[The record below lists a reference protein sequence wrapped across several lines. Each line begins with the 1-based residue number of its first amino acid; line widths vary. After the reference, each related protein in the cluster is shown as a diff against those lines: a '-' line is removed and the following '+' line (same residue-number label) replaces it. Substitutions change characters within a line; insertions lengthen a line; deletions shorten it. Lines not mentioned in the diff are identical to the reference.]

1 MHALRLPLGTDTPSV
16 HVRGTKLLVG
26 FKAVFDV
33 SEIRG
38 VARELDTLRDCM
50 LAAEATHGADIEAVD
65 AVHRRSAVNL
75 IHYRELRCHDIRGVQ
90 SRLASLGLSSLGR
103 TESSVMAAIES
114 VLAVLAELIDDP
126 PLTPTASIGLDEGR
140 RLLDRN
146 ADKLLGNAPAQRS
159 TRIMVT
165 LPTEA
170 ADDELVV
177 AELIRHGMDVA
188 RINCAHDDNAAWKQM
203 IGFVRSGASSDGRP
217 CRIAMDL
224 GGPKLRTGPLLPG
237 PRVVKVRPRRD
248 DQGRV
253 MSPGRVRLSAPAHRA
268 PVPVVDG
275 DGPIVDV
282 PVDEE
287 AWVQRRRCGDR
298 IELRD
303 SRGAHRMWT
312 VVELGESACIAT
324 VTETTY
330 VMTGLELTC
339 RDNDDDVTL
348 VGEIAEIQPAHR
360 VLRGDRVILTRSLE
374 PAAPTGHGVDHH
386 IGCTLSAAF
395 EHALPG
401 ERVWF
406 DDGKIGGTI
415 ESVSD
420 AEISVA
426 VTHIRA
432 RGAKL
437 KAGKG
442 INLPDTDL
450 HLAALTAKDL
460 DDLVFVADNADMVNL
475 SFVQRPADIDLL
487 QQQLRRLDVHDLGI
501 VLKIENV
508 AAFEN
513 LPELLLTALR
523 SRSVGVMIARGDL
536 AVEVGFERLSE
547 VQEEIM
553 WACEAAH
560 VPVIWATQVLDTLAR
575 TGRPS
580 RAEVSDA
587 AMSERAE
594 CVMLNK
600 GHYITDAIAT
610 LDSILTRMR
619 GHQDK
624 KRSLLRQLNAW
635 KPTDLLPTSACPPQT
650 QPSDP
655 REREGT

>member
-1 MHALRLPLGTDTPSV
+1 V
-16 HVRGTKLLVG
+16 LV
-26 FKAVFDV
+26 KCNAVFDV
-33 SEIRG
+33 SEIRS
-38 VARELDTLRDCM
+38 VARELVTLRDRM

-65 AVHRRSAVNL
+65 AGHRRSAVNL
-75 IHYRELRCHDIRGVQ
+75 IHYRELRRHDIRRLQ

-103 TESSVMAAIES
+103 TESSVMAAVES
-114 VLAVLAELIDDP
+114 VLAVLAELADDP
-126 PLTPTASIGLDEGR
+126 PVTPTAGVGVDEGR

-146 ADKLLGNAPAQRS
+146 ADTLLGKTPAQRS

-165 LPTEA
+165 LPAEA
-170 ADDELVV
+170 AGDELVV

-188 RINCAHDDNAAWKQM
+188 RINCAHDDNAAWNQM

-237 PRVVKVRPRRD
+237 PCVVKVKPRRD

-253 MSPGRVRLSAPAHRA
+253 MSPGRVRLAAPAHLA
-268 PVPVVDG
+268 SVPVVDG

-282 PVDEE
+282 RVDDE
-287 AWVQRRRCGDR
+287 AWLQRRRCGDR

-303 SRGAHRMWT
+303 SRGSRRTWT
-312 VVELGESACIAT
+312 VVDVGESSCIAT
-324 VTETTY
+324 VSKTTY

-339 RDNDDDVTL
+339 PGSDDDVTL
-348 VGEIAEIQPAHR
+348 VGEIAEIEPAHR
-360 VLRGDRVILTRSLE
+360 VRQGDRVVLTRSLE
-374 PAAPTGHGVDHH
+374 PVAPTGHGVDHY
-386 IGCTLSAAF
+386 IGCTLEAAF
-395 EHALPG
+395 EHAQPG
-401 ERVWF
+401 ERVWL

-420 AEISVA
+420 EEIA
-426 VTHIRA
+426 LTVTDIRP

-450 HLAALTAKDL
+450 HLAALTAKDF
-460 DDLVFVADNADMVNL
+460 DDLAFVADHADMVNL
-475 SFVQRPADIDLL
+475 SFVRRPADIDSL
-487 QQQLRRLDVHDLGI
+487 QQELLRLDAPDLGI

-547 VQEEIM
+547 VQEQIM

-560 VPVIWATQVLDTLAR
+560 VPVIWATEVLDTLAR

-600 GHYITDAIAT
+600 GPYITDAIAT
-610 LDSILTRMR
+610 LDSILTRMG

-624 KRSLLRQLNAW
+624 KRSLLRRLNAW
-635 KPTDLLPTSACPPQT
+635 
-650 QPSDP
+650 
-655 REREGT
+655 

>member
-1 MHALRLPLGTDTPSV
+1 
-16 HVRGTKLLVG
+16 
-26 FKAVFDV
+26 
-33 SEIRG
+33 
-38 VARELDTLRDCM
+38 M

-65 AVHRRSAVNL
+65 AGHRRSAVNL
-75 IHYRELRCHDIRGVQ
+75 IHYRELRRHDIRRLQ

-103 TESSVMAAIES
+103 TESSVMAAVES
-114 VLAVLAELIDDP
+114 VLAVLAELADDP
-126 PLTPTASIGLDEGR
+126 PVTPTADIGVDEGR
-140 RLLDRN
+140 RLLDHN
-146 ADKLLGNAPAQRS
+146 ADMLLGKTPARRS

-170 ADDELVV
+170 AGDELFV

-188 RINCAHDDNAAWKQM
+188 RINCAHDDNAAWNQM
-203 IGFVRSGASSDGRP
+203 IGFVRSGVSSDGRP

-237 PRVVKVRPRRD
+237 PRVVKVKPRRD

-253 MSPGRVRLSAPAHRA
+253 MSPGRVRLSAPSHLLS
-268 PVPVVDG
+268 VPVVDG

-282 PVDEE
+282 PVEDE
-287 AWVQRRRCGDR
+287 AWVQRRRCGDQ

-303 SRGAHRMWT
+303 SRGSRRTWT
-312 VVELGESACIAT
+312 VVDVGESGCIAT
-324 VTETTY
+324 VSKTTY

-339 RDNDDDVTL
+339 PGSDDDVTL
-348 VGEIAEIQPAHR
+348 VGEIAEIPPSHR

-374 PAAPTGHGVDHH
+374 PAAPTGHGDDHY
-386 IGCTLSAAF
+386 IGCTLEAAF
-395 EHALPG
+395 EHAQPG
-401 ERVWF
+401 ERVWL

-420 AEISVA
+420 EEIA
-426 VTHIRA
+426 LTVTDIRP

-460 DDLVFVADNADMVNL
+460 DDLAFVVDNADMVNL
-475 SFVQRPADIDLL
+475 SFVRRPADIDRL
-487 QQQLRRLDVHDLGI
+487 QQELRRLDADDLGI

-547 VQEEIM
+547 VQEQIM

-600 GHYITDAIAT
+600 GPYITDAIAT
-610 LDSILTRMR
+610 LDSILTRMG

-624 KRSLLRQLNAW
+624 KRSLLRRLKAW
-635 KPTDLLPTSACPPQT
+635 
-650 QPSDP
+650 
-655 REREGT
+655 

>member
-1 MHALRLPLGTDTPSV
+1 
-16 HVRGTKLLVG
+16 
-26 FKAVFDV
+26 VFDV

-50 LAAEATHGADIEAVD
+50 VAAEATHGADIEAVD

-75 IHYRELRCHDIRGVQ
+75 IHYRELRRHDIRGVQ

-114 VLAVLAELIDDP
+114 VLAVLAELAELTDDP
-126 PLTPTASIGLDEGR
+126 PMTPTASIGLDEGR

-146 ADKLLGNAPAQRS
+146 ADMLLGNAPAQRS

-170 ADDELVV
+170 AADELVV

-237 PRVVKVRPRRD
+237 PRVVKVKPRRD

-253 MSPGRVRLSAPAHRA
+253 MSPGRVRLSTPAHRA
-268 PVPVVDG
+268 LVSVVAGDGPIG

-282 PVDEE
+282 PVDDG

-303 SRGAHRMWT
+303 SRGAQRTWT
-312 VVELGESACIAT
+312 VVEVGASVCIAT

-339 RDNDDDVTL
+339 RDSDDDPTL

-360 VLRGDRVILTRSLE
+360 VLRGDRIILTRTLE
-374 PAAPTGHGVDHH
+374 PAAPTGHGVDHY
-386 IGCTLSAAF
+386 IGCTLAAAF
-395 EHALPG
+395 EHALAG

-420 AEISVA
+420 EEIAVA
-426 VTHIRA
+426 VTDIRA

-450 HLAALTAKDL
+450 HLAALTAKDFN
-460 DDLVFVADNADMVNL
+460 DLAFVADNADMVNL
-475 SFVQRPADIDLL
+475 SFVRRPADIDSL
-487 QQQLRRLDVHDLGI
+487 QQELLRLDAADLGI

-508 AAFEN
+508 AAFET
-513 LPELLLTALR
+513 LPELLLTAMR

-600 GHYITDAIAT
+600 GPYITDAIET

-635 KPTDLLPTSACPPQT
+635 KPTDLLGTSASPPRT
-650 QPSDP
+650 KPSTP
-655 REREGT
+655 TEREDT

>member
-1 MHALRLPLGTDTPSV
+1 M
-16 HVRGTKLLVG
+16 LVG
-26 FKAVFDV
+26 FEAVFDV

-75 IHYRELRCHDIRGVQ
+75 IHYRELRRHDIRDLQ
-90 SRLASLGLSSLGR
+90 FRLASLGLSSLGR
-103 TESSVMAAIES
+103 TESSVMAAVES
-114 VLAVLAELIDDP
+114 VLAVLAELTDDP
-126 PLTPTASIGLDEGR
+126 PVIPTASIGLDEGR

-146 ADKLLGNAPAQRS
+146 ADMLLGNAPAQRS

-188 RINCAHDDNAAWKQM
+188 RINCAHDDSAAWKQM

-237 PRVVKVRPRRD
+237 PRVVKVKPRRD

-253 MSPGRVRLSAPAHRA
+253 MSPGRVRLSAHPRLL
-268 PVPVVDG
+268 PVVDG
-275 DGPIVDV
+275 DGPIVEV
-282 PVDEE
+282 PVEDE
-287 AWVQRRRCGDR
+287 AWLRRRKCGDQ
-298 IELRD
+298 IQLRD
-303 SRGAHRMWT
+303 SRGSRRTWT
-312 VVELGESACIAT
+312 VVEVGESECIAT
-324 VTETTY
+324 VLKTTY
-330 VMTGLELTC
+330 VMTGRELTC
-339 RDNDDDVTL
+339 LGSDDDVTL
-348 VGEIAEIQPAHR
+348 VGEIAEIEPAHR
-360 VLRGDRVILTRSLE
+360 VRHGDRVVLTRSLE
-374 PAAPTGHGVDHH
+374 PVPPTGPGVDHY
-386 IGCTLSAAF
+386 IGCTLEAAF
-395 EHALPG
+395 EHAQAG
-401 ERVWF
+401 ERVWL

-415 ESVSD
+415 ESVSNE
-420 AEISVA
+420 EIA
-426 VTHIRA
+426 LTVTDIRP
-432 RGAKL
+432 RGVKL

-450 HLAALTAKDL
+450 QLAALTAKDL
-460 DDLVFVADNADMVNL
+460 DDLPFVVDNADAVNL
-475 SFVQRPADIDLL
+475 SFVRRPADIDRL
-487 QQQLRRLDVHDLGI
+487 QQELRRLDADDLGI

-508 AAFEN
+508 VAFEN
-513 LPELLLTALR
+513 LPELLLTAMR
-523 SRSVGVMIARGDL
+523 SQSVGVMIARGDL

-547 VQEEIM
+547 VQEQIM

-600 GHYITDAIAT
+600 GPFITDAIAT
-610 LDSILTRMR
+610 LDSILSRMN

-624 KRSLLRQLNAW
+624 KRSLLRKLNAW
-635 KPTDLLPTSACPPQT
+635 KP
-650 QPSDP
+650 
-655 REREGT
+655 

>member
-1 MHALRLPLGTDTPSV
+1 M
-16 HVRGTKLLVG
+16 LVG
-26 FKAVFDV
+26 FKGVFDV

-38 VARELDTLRDCM
+38 VARELETLRDCM

-65 AVHRRSAVNL
+65 AAHRRSAVNL
-75 IHYRELRCHDIRGVQ
+75 IHYRELRRHDIRGVQ
-90 SRLASLGLSSLGR
+90 ARLALLGLSSLGR

-114 VLAVLAELIDDP
+114 VLAILAELAELTDDP
-126 PLTPTASIGLDEGR
+126 PMVTPTASIGLDEGH
-140 RLLDRN
+140 RLLARN
-146 ADKLLGNAPAQRS
+146 ADMLLGKAPAQRS

-170 ADDELVV
+170 AADELVV

-217 CRIAMDL
+217 CKIAMDL

-237 PRVVKVRPRRD
+237 PRVVKVKPRRD

-253 MSPGRVRLSAPAHRA
+253 MSPGRARLSGPAHRSS
-268 PVPVVDG
+268 VPVVDG

-282 PVDEE
+282 PVDDE

-303 SRGAHRMWT
+303 SRGAHRTWT
-312 VVELGESACIAT
+312 VVELAASACIAT

-339 RDNDDDVTL
+339 RDSDDDATI
-348 VGEIAEIQPAHR
+348 VGEIAAIQAAHR
-360 VLRGDRVILTRSLE
+360 VFRGDRVILTRSLE
-374 PAAPTGHGVDHH
+374 AAAPTGHGVDHY
-386 IGCTLSAAF
+386 IGCTLAAPF

-415 ESVSD
+415 ESVAD
-420 AEISVA
+420 TEIAVA
-426 VTHIRA
+426 VTDVRA

-437 KAGKG
+437 KAAKG

-450 HLAALTAKDL
+450 HLGALTAKDL
-460 DDLVFVADNADMVNL
+460 DDLAFVAGNADMVNL
-475 SFVQRPADIDLL
+475 SFVQRPADVDRL
-487 QQQLRRLDVHDLGI
+487 QQELLRLDAADLSI
-501 VLKIENV
+501 VLKIESV
-508 AAFEN
+508 VAFEN
-513 LPELLLTALR
+513 LPELLLTAMR

-600 GHYITDAIAT
+600 GPYITDAIET

-619 GHQDK
+619 GHQNK
-624 KRSLLRQLNAW
+624 KRSLLRRLNAW
-635 KPTDLLPTSACPPQT
+635 KPTDLLGTSASPPRT
-650 QPSDP
+650 KPTNP
-655 REREGT
+655 REREDT

>member
-1 MHALRLPLGTDTPSV
+1 VSILDVHPRQPIHPRSTDTPTV
-16 HVRGTKLLVG
+16 HLGRTKVLVG
-26 FKAVFDV
+26 FEAVFDV
-33 SEIRG
+33 SVIRG
-38 VARELDTLRDCM
+38 VARELDTLRDRM
-50 LAAEATHGADIEAVD
+50 LAAEATHRADIEAVD
-65 AVHRRSAVNL
+65 VVHRRSAVNL
-75 IHYRELRCHDIRGVQ
+75 VHYRELRRHDIRDLQ

-103 TESSVMAAIES
+103 TESSVMAAVES
-114 VLAVLAELIDDP
+114 VLAVLAELADDP
-126 PLTPTASIGLDEGR
+126 PVTRAASIDLDEGR
-140 RLLDRN
+140 GLLDHN
-146 ADKLLGNAPAQRS
+146 ADMLFGEAPAQRS

-170 ADDELVV
+170 AGDELFV
-177 AELIRHGMDVA
+177 AELIRRGMDVA
-188 RINCAHDDNAAWKQM
+188 RINCAHDDSAAWKQM

-224 GGPKLRTGPLLPG
+224 GGPKLRTGPLLAG
-237 PRVVKVRPRRD
+237 PRVVKVKPRRD

-253 MSPGRVRLSAPAHRA
+253 MYPGRVRLSAHPR
-268 PVPVVDG
+268 PLPVVDG
-275 DGPIVDV
+275 DVPIVDV
-282 PVDEE
+282 PVEVPVDDE
-287 AWVQRRRCGDR
+287 AWLRRRNCGDE

-303 SRGAHRMWT
+303 SRGSRRTWT
-312 VVELGESACIAT
+312 VVDVGESECIAT
-324 VTETTY
+324 VSKTTY
-330 VMTGLELTC
+330 VMTGLELIC
-339 RDNDDDVTL
+339 AGSDDDVTL
-348 VGEIAEIQPAHR
+348 VGEIAEIEPAHR
-360 VLRGDRVILTRSLE
+360 VRDGDRVILTRSLE
-374 PAAPTGHGVDHH
+374 PAAPTGHGVDHY
-386 IGCTLSAAF
+386 IGCTLEAAF
-395 EHALPG
+395 EHAQPG
-401 ERVWF
+401 ERVWL

-420 AEISVA
+420 EEIA
-426 VTHIRA
+426 LTVTDIRP

-460 DDLVFVADNADMVNL
+460 DDLAFVVDNADMVNL
-475 SFVQRPADIDLL
+475 SFVRRPADIDRL
-487 QQQLRRLDVHDLGI
+487 QQELRRLDADDLGI

-547 VQEEIM
+547 VQEQIM

-600 GHYITDAIAT
+600 GPFITDAIAT
-610 LDSILTRMR
+610 LDSILTRMG

-624 KRSLLRQLNAW
+624 KRSLLRRLKAW
-635 KPTDLLPTSACPPQT
+635 
-650 QPSDP
+650 
-655 REREGT
+655 

>member
-1 MHALRLPLGTDTPSV
+1 
-16 HVRGTKLLVG
+16 
-26 FKAVFDV
+26 
-33 SEIRG
+33 
-38 VARELDTLRDCM
+38 M

-75 IHYRELRCHDIRGVQ
+75 IHYRELRRHDIRAVQ
-90 SRLASLGLSSLGR
+90 ARLALLGLSSLGR
-103 TESSVMAAIES
+103 TESSVMAAIDS
-114 VLAVLAELIDDP
+114 VLAVLAELADDP
-126 PLTPTASIGLDEGR
+126 PPVTPTASIGLDEGHR
-140 RLLDRN
+140 VLAHN
-146 ADKLLGNAPAQRS
+146 ADVLLGKAPAQRS

-170 ADDELVV
+170 AADELVV

-237 PRVVKVRPRRD
+237 PRVVKVKPRRD

-253 MSPGRVRLSAPAHRA
+253 MSPGRVRLSAPAHRSS
-268 PVPVVDG
+268 VPVVAGDVPVV

-282 PVDEE
+282 PIVDVPIVDE

-303 SRGAHRMWT
+303 SRGAQRTWT
-312 VVELGESACIAT
+312 VVELAASACVAT

-330 VMTGLELTC
+330 VMTGLELIC
-339 RDNDDDVTL
+339 RDNVDDATI
-348 VGEIAEIQPAHR
+348 VGEIAAVQAAHG

-374 PAAPTGHGVDHH
+374 PATPTGHGVDHY
-386 IGCTLSAAF
+386 IGCTLPAAF

-406 DDGKIGGTI
+406 DDGKIGGTV

-420 AEISVA
+420 TEIAVA
-426 VTHIRA
+426 VTDVRA

-450 HLAALTAKDL
+450 HLGAMTAKDL
-460 DDLVFVADNADMVNL
+460 DDLAFVADNADMVSL
-475 SFVQRPADIDLL
+475 SFVQRPADVDRL
-487 QQQLRRLDVHDLGI
+487 QQELLRLDAADLGI
-501 VLKIENV
+501 VLKIESV

-513 LPELLLTALR
+513 LPELLLTAMR

-575 TGRPS
+575 EGRPS

-600 GHYITDAIAT
+600 GPYITDAIET

-635 KPTDLLPTSACPPQT
+635 KCHDSVKG
-650 QPSDP
+650 SVN
-655 REREGT
+655 GGN

>member
-1 MHALRLPLGTDTPSV
+1 
-16 HVRGTKLLVG
+16 
-26 FKAVFDV
+26 VFDV

-38 VARELDTLRDCM
+38 VARELATLRDRM
-50 LAAEATHGADIEAVD
+50 LAAEATNGADIEAVD

-75 IHYRELRCHDIRGVQ
+75 IHYRELRRHDIRRLQ

-103 TESSVMAAIES
+103 TESSVMAAVES
-114 VLAVLAELIDDP
+114 VLAVLAELADDP
-126 PLTPTASIGLDEGR
+126 PVAPTAGIGVDEGR
-140 RLLDRN
+140 RLLDHN
-146 ADKLLGNAPAQRS
+146 ADMLLGKTPAQRS

-170 ADDELVV
+170 ARDELVV

-203 IGFVRSGASSDGRP
+203 IGYVRSGASSDGRP

-237 PRVVKVRPRRD
+237 PRVVKVKPSRD

-253 MSPGRVRLSAPAHRA
+253 MSPGRVRLSAPAHLA
-268 PVPVVDG
+268 SVPVVDG

-282 PVDEE
+282 PVDDE
-287 AWVQRRRCGDR
+287 AWVQRRRCGDQ

-303 SRGAHRMWT
+303 SRGSRRTWT
-312 VVELGESACIAT
+312 VVDVGESGCIAT
-324 VTETTY
+324 VSKTTY
-330 VMTGLELTC
+330 VMTGMELTC
-339 RDNDDDVTL
+339 PGSDDDVTL
-348 VGEIAEIQPAHR
+348 VGEIAEIQPSHR
-360 VLRGDRVILTRSLE
+360 VRDGDRVILTRSLE
-374 PAAPTGHGVDHH
+374 PAAPTGHGGDHY
-386 IGCTLSAAF
+386 IGCTLEAAF
-395 EHALPG
+395 EHAQPG
-401 ERVWF
+401 ERVWL

-420 AEISVA
+420 EEIA
-426 VTHIRA
+426 LTVTDIRP

-460 DDLVFVADNADMVNL
+460 DDLAFVVDNADMVNL
-475 SFVQRPADIDLL
+475 SFVRRPADIDRL
-487 QQQLRRLDVHDLGI
+487 QQELRRLDADDLGI

-547 VQEEIM
+547 VQEQIM

-600 GHYITDAIAT
+600 GPYITDAIAT
-610 LDSILTRMR
+610 LDSILTRMG

-624 KRSLLRQLNAW
+624 KRSLLRRLKAW
-635 KPTDLLPTSACPPQT
+635 
-650 QPSDP
+650 
-655 REREGT
+655 

>member
-1 MHALRLPLGTDTPSV
+1 M
-16 HVRGTKLLVG
+16 
-26 FKAVFDV
+26 FDV

-75 IHYRELRCHDIRGVQ
+75 IHYRELRRHDIRGVQ

-114 VLAVLAELIDDP
+114 VLAVLAELTDDP
-126 PLTPTASIGLDEGR
+126 PMTPTASIGLDEGR

-146 ADKLLGNAPAQRS
+146 ADMLLGNAPAQRS

-237 PRVVKVRPRRD
+237 PRVVKVKPRRD

-253 MSPGRVRLSAPAHRA
+253 MFPGRVRLSTPAHRA
-268 PVPVVDG
+268 LVPVVDG
-275 DGPIVDV
+275 DGPISDGPIVDV
-282 PVDEE
+282 PIDDG
-287 AWVQRRRCGDR
+287 AWVQRRRWGDR

-303 SRGAHRMWT
+303 SRGAQRTWT
-312 VVELGESACIAT
+312 VVEVGASVCIAT
-324 VTETTY
+324 AVETTY

-339 RDNDDDVTL
+339 RAGDGDVTL

-360 VLRGDRVILTRSLE
+360 VLRGDRIILTRSLE
-374 PAAPTGHGVDHH
+374 PAAPTGHGVDHY
-386 IGCTLSAAF
+386 IGCTLAAAF
-395 EHALPG
+395 EHALAG

-420 AEISVA
+420 EEIAVA
-426 VTHIRA
+426 VTDIRA
-432 RGAKL
+432 RGTKL

-450 HLAALTAKDL
+450 HLAALTAKDF
-460 DDLVFVADNADMVNL
+460 DDLAFVADNADMVNL
-475 SFVQRPADIDLL
+475 SFVRRPADIDVL
-487 QQQLRRLDVHDLGI
+487 QQELLRLDAADLGI

-508 AAFEN
+508 AAFET
-513 LPELLLTALR
+513 LPELLLTAMR

-600 GHYITDAIAT
+600 GPYITDAIET

-635 KPTDLLPTSACPPQT
+635 NPTDLLRTSVSPPRT
-650 QPSDP
+650 KPSTP
-655 REREGT
+655 REREDT